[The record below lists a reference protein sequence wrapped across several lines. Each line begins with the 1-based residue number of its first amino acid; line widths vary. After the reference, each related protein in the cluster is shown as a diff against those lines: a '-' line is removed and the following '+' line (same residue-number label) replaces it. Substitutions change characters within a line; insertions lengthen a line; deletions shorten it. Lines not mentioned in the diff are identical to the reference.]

1 MTSFRSSAFIRPY
14 DTASRNHPYRI
25 MQQTCAFW
33 PRGCRASVDRGQ
45 HQQPE
50 CKRRSAL
57 ISLCVVRAR
66 DYTNGSSRDAR
77 DRERGRD
84 YDRDRGRDRGVDRD
98 RDADR
103 GRPRPRS
110 RSRSADRDRGR
121 SGSRGVGDVF
131 RSAAPRAGSIDRVKE
146 RY

>member
-1 MTSFRSSAFIRPY
+1 MLMSTAARISARYSTQSQLIQLWVPRP
-14 DTASRNHPYRI
+14 
-25 MQQTCAFW
+25 
-33 PRGCRASVDRGQ
+33 
-45 HQQPE
+45 
-50 CKRRSAL
+50 
-57 ISLCVVRAR
+57 R

-84 YDRDRGRDRGVDRD
+84 SDRNRGRDRGGDRD

-103 GRPRPRS
+103 GRPPRPRS

-131 RSAAPRAGSIDRVKE
+131 RSAAPRAGSSDRVKE